1 MSPLSLNAILLHLA
15 EAHEELRRLFAR
27 MHFAI
32 FGEVDDE
39 SVKDLEAF
47 VAQEESRNP
56 LTEET
61 VFSAMARAYR
71 HLNIGWNGRHASEEC
86 VRQCAPADLK
96 RWLKFP
102 RGAIFCDLW
111 PAPSRCRG
119 TPREPGRGRIEPNSL
134 QAAFLQMA
142 VRKLGSL
149 RYIISFSLGDKRVP
163 RPKGLRPGIETEPF
177 TEEAFARRMHRIY
190 REMNTAWSYRRKMRS
205 EKLTRQ
211 TIRRRAQFPR
221 VFLSAIVSSA
231 APSRAKYKGWIT
243 RSQLQE
249 VERRIWKYHAQWE
262 S

>member
-1 MSPLSLNAILLHLA
+1 MNPLSLNLILSHLA

-47 VAQEESRNP
+47 AAQEESRHP

-71 HLNIGWNGRHASEEC
+71 HLNIAWNGRHASEE
-86 VRQCAPADLK
+86 RIGRGNPADL
-96 RWLKFP
+96 RQWSKFP
-102 RGAIFCDLW
+102 EDAVFRDLW

-119 TPREPGRGRIEPNSL
+119 TPREPGRGRIAPNSL
-134 QAAFLQMA
+134 QAAFLQMG

-149 RYIISFSLGDKRVP
+149 RYIISFSLGDKKVP
-163 RPKGLRPGIETEPF
+163 RPKGLRPGIETEPV

-190 REMNTAWSYRRKMRS
+190 SEMNTAWSYRKERRCENLS
-205 EKLTRQ
+205 RQ
-211 TIRRRAQFPR
+211 TVRRRAQFPH
-221 VFLSAIVSSA
+221 VFLAAIASDAV
-231 APSRAKYKGWIT
+231 P
-243 RSQLQE
+243 
-249 VERRIWKYHAQWE
+249 
-262 S
+262 